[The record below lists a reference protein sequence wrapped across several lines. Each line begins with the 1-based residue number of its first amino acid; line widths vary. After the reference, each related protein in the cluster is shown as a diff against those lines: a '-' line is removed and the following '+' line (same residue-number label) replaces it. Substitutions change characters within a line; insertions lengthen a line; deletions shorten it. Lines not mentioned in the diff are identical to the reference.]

1 MSGLAATDYWDAL
14 TEDERWLGFGY
25 LGGRAHEDGDA
36 VAEADALLVEHMAD
50 WTDDERFAWANSK
63 LGRWTADTIFG
74 RYRSTSVSDAFAQ
87 ARRQGLLVKVDP
99 DA

>member
-1 MSGLAATDYWDAL
+1 MSGLEATDYWDAL
-14 TEDERWLGFGY
+14 AEDDRWLGWGY
-25 LGGRAHEDGDA
+25 LGGRQHEDGDA
-36 VAEADALLVEHMAD
+36 VAEADRLLVEHMAD

-74 RYRSTSVSDAFAQ
+74 RYRTTSVADAFAE
-87 ARRQGLLVKVDP
+87 ALGHNLLVKVDP